1 MTTHNEDPL
10 VPVHSCWGDS
20 DADIV
25 VSFLHS
31 RGIYAEASP
40 QGPRS
45 AFPFS
50 VDGLGEIQILVEQS
64 AVDGARSALAERERG
79 ETSIEE

>member
-1 MTTHNEDPL
+1 MATENQDPL
-10 VPVHSCWGDS
+10 VPAHSCWGDTE
-20 DADIV
+20 ADIV

-31 RGIYAEASP
+31 RGIYAEAWP

-45 AFPFS
+45 VYPLS

-64 AVDGARSALAERERG
+64 TVDQARSALAERERG
-79 ETSIEE
+79 ETSVE